1 MLSSIPFTATQC
13 FFFIMFAFAVGGF
26 IRGWRRECISLIFI
40 LLAAI
45 LVHPSTT
52 QNFGAF
58 FARLISSLGYLILG
72 KAAPVASVGQT
83 SAAQSNFGPFWAILI
98 FALIAALGYYI
109 GNRAFPKP
117 AAPSDRFIGIVPA
130 LIAGATFLYYLNT
143 SDFFSKTPQGES
155 TFAAVFLLPD
165 PAQYVPVIFVI
176 AIIAVVIG
184 LISARTKKSAPPAA
198 KK

>member
-26 IRGWRRECISLIFI
+26 IRGWRRECISLIFV

-45 LVHPSTT
+45 LVHPSTN
-52 QNFGAF
+52 QNFGTF
-58 FARLISSLGYLILG
+58 FGRVISSIGYLLSG
-72 KAAPVASVGQT
+72 KEAPVTSVPQGG
-83 SAAQSNFGPFWAILI
+83 SNFGPFWALLI
-98 FALIAALGYYI
+98 FALIVALGYYI
-109 GNRAFPKP
+109 GNRAFPRP
-117 AAPSDRFIGIVPA
+117 ATLSERFIGIVPA
-130 LIAGATFLYYLNT
+130 IIAGATFLYYLNT
-143 SDFFSKTPQGES
+143 SDFFSKTPQGDS

-176 AIIAVVIG
+176 AIIAMVVG
-184 LISARTKKSAPPAA
+184 LISARTRKSAPPA